1 MGKLPTIKIVSN
13 KKDGTKVFQDGQEIK
28 LVVAYELFQDDPTKM
43 PIIRL
48 DILAPEVEA
57 ILEECE
63 REDRTVNVEVA
74 KKEPTVF

>member
-1 MGKLPTIKIVSN
+1 MAKKHKIKIVSN
-13 KKDGTKVFQDGQEIK
+13 KMHGTKIYQGDKEI
-28 LVVAYELFQDDPTKM
+28 LAVVGYELFQNDPTKM

-63 REDRTVNVEVA
+63 REDTIIKVTTD
-74 KKEPTVF
+74 KESE